1 MLKVKC
7 TVILVV
13 QKTNW
18 RRRRR
23 RRKRRRS
30 GRRRRRRRRRRR
42 STQDVA
48 FSISPA
54 ALQYGISNV
63 FITCD
68 KCLSA

>member
-7 TVILVV
+7 TVILAV
-13 QKTNW
+13 QKTIC
-18 RRRRR
+18 
-23 RRKRRRS
+23 KKEVEE
-30 GRRRRRRRRRRR
+30 GKK

-68 KCLSA
+68 ECLFA